1 MAVFAKEGGASGL
14 CEAFDERGADGAR
27 QVLSPING
35 ETELVVPLASVGAVE
50 VTQGGTTRCDTLF
63 EDFAQGRQQLFPLRR
78 GHTVDGIFR
87 VNTRSEKSF
96 TGVYIPYSR

>member
-50 VTQGGTTRCDTLF
+50 VTQGGTT
-63 EDFAQGRQQLFPLRR
+63 
-78 GHTVDGIFR
+78 
-87 VNTRSEKSF
+87 
-96 TGVYIPYSR
+96 

>member
-1 MAVFAKEGGASGL
+1 M
-14 CEAFDERGADGAR
+14 CEALDKRGADGAR

-35 ETELVVPLASVGAVE
+35 ETEFVVSLAPVGAVE
-50 VTQGGTTRCDTLF
+50 VTQGGAARCDTLF

-78 GHTVDGIFR
+78 GHTADGVFG